1 MSNLTAGQIE
11 QMRGILRGF
20 QCKNSN
26 EILNSNDI
34 VEYLESI
41 CEVALSFKNATRLDH
56 GKNEDTKLIED
67 IGMKLRKLSET
78 SFATKSSSRIKNSI
92 ERINA

>member
-1 MSNLTAGQIE
+1 MSNLADGQIE
-11 QMRGILRGF
+11 QMRGILKGF

-34 VEYLESI
+34 VEYLENI
-41 CEVALSFKNATRLDH
+41 CEVALGFKNATKLAY

-78 SFATKSSSRIKNSI
+78 SFATKSNAKIKNSI